1 MHIRRILL
9 ASAVSVAALQV
20 AAAHAECGD
29 VTITEMSWASSQVV
43 STVATFLMETGYGCT
58 VTAFPS
64 DPNPAVTSVAETGQP
79 EILTEMWENSSGPA
93 VWRGVDEG
101 KLDVVANVLSDGGQ
115 EGWWIPRYLLDA
127 HPELA
132 TLEGVV
138 AHPDWVGGLFNN
150 CPDGWTC
157 KNTNTNL
164 LRAVGLTEDKM
175 RNFTHGSSDTLSA
188 SLAAAYEAKE
198 PWIGYYWAPTA
209 LLGRYDMVRVDLG
222 EYDPEIYACLNTED
236 CADPGVSA
244 YPDARVMTVLS
255 TAFKEANPEIGE
267 LMSNISFTN
276 AQMGEILAWQDDN
289 SATTEEAAVY
299 FLTTYPDVWSVWIS
313 EGAREKLA
321 AVLQ

>member
-1 MHIRRILL
+1 MNIRRILL
-9 ASAVSVAALQV
+9 ASAISVTALQANAAL
-20 AAAHAECGD
+20 AECGE

-43 STVATFLMETGYGCT
+43 STVATFLMENGYDCS

-64 DPNPAVTSVAETGQP
+64 DPNPALTSVAETGQP
-79 EILTEMWENSSGPA
+79 DILTEIWDNSASALPGL
-93 VWRGVDEG
+93 VEKG
-101 KLDVVANVLSDGGQ
+101 KVEVVADVLSDGGQ
-115 EGWWIPRYLLDA
+115 EGWWIPRYLLEE

-175 RNFTHGSSDTLSA
+175 QNFIHGSGDTIAA
-188 SLAAAYEAKE
+188 SMASAYESKQ

-222 EYDPEIYACLNTED
+222 EHDPDIYACLNMED
-236 CADPGVSA
+236 CADPGISA
-244 YPDARVMTVLS
+244 YPDARVMTVL
-255 TAFKEANPEIGE
+255 TAAFQEANPEIAE
-267 LMSNISFTN
+267 LMRNISFTN
-276 AQMGEILAWQDDN
+276 AQMGEILAWMDDN
-289 SATTEEAAVY
+289 SASTEEAAVY
-299 FLTTYPDVWSVWIS
+299 FLTTYPEVWSAWMS
-313 EGAREKLA
+313 DDAREKLA
-321 AVLQ
+321 AILQ